1 MDLKARKIVYMFVS
15 LLLAVPICI
24 VLHEG
29 GHALVAVL
37 CGARITKFSILGA
50 YMNYEGGIFTPV
62 TFSLFHCAGML
73 LPVLVSL
80 LLILTYRSGSSRMF
94 YRIFSFFFLLLPVGS
109 ILAWVIVPVLCLSG
123 NPPQGDDIVKF
134 IGSSGLNPWAV
145 SLSSLLLFGICC
157 LGAWRKKILQNYWA
171 AITQDS

>member
-15 LLLAVPICI
+15 LLLAVPIYI

-80 LLILTYRSGSSRMF
+80 LLILAYRSGSSRMLH
-94 YRIFSFFFLLLPVGS
+94 RIFSFFFLLPPVGS
-109 ILAWVIVPVLCLSG
+109 ILAWVIVPVLRLSG

-157 LGAWRKKILQNYWA
+157 LGAWRKKIPQNYWA

>member
-15 LLLAVPICI
+15 LVLAVPVYI

-94 YRIFSFFFLLLPVGS
+94 YRIFSFFFLSKVSPIMANIIGTNKVATKVDSSIPPIMPVPM
-109 ILAWVIVPVLCLSG
+109 A
-123 NPPQGDDIVKF
+123 
-134 IGSSGLNPWAV
+134 
-145 SLSSLLLFGICC
+145 
-157 LGAWRKKILQNYWA
+157 
-171 AITQDS
+171 

>member
-80 LLILTYRSGSSRMF
+80 LLILAYRSGSSRMLH
-94 YRIFSFFFLLLPVGS
+94 RIFSFFFLLPPVGS

-157 LGAWRKKILQNYWA
+157 LGAWRKKIPQNYWA

>member
-1 MDLKARKIVYMFVS
+1 MDLKAKKIVYMFVN
-15 LLLAVPICI
+15 LLLAVPIYI

-80 LLILTYRSGSSRMF
+80 LLILAYRSGSSRMLH
-94 YRIFSFFFLLLPVGS
+94 RIFSFFFLLPPVGS

-157 LGAWRKKILQNYWA
+157 LGAWRKKIPQNYWA